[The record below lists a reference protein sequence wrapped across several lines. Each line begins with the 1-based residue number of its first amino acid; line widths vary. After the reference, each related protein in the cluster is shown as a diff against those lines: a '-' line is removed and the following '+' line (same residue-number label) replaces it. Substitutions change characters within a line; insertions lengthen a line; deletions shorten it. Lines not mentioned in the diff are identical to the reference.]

1 MKYILKNK
9 IFSIGD
15 GSTVRDESGRD
26 LFFVKGKVFTFTKK
40 KYVRD
45 LNKNVLYVV
54 RNKFFH
60 LLLPK
65 VFLCDASG
73 EKLMMIKK
81 EKLFAFRQNF
91 EIVPLKEGQPKLSVN
106 GDIIARHFDILEDG
120 VPVAH
125 VRKNFNLIKDS
136 FWIDTDKTDMAPLI
150 IAFVVAIDNYYDKV
164 KDQNR

>member
-45 LNKNVLYVV
+45 LNKNVLYTV

-91 EIVPLKEGQPKLSVN
+91 EIIPLKEGQPKLSIT
-106 GDIIARHFDILEDG
+106 GDIIARHFDILSDG

-136 FWIDTDKTDMAPLI
+136 FWIDTDRTELAPLL

-164 KDQNR
+164 KNQQR